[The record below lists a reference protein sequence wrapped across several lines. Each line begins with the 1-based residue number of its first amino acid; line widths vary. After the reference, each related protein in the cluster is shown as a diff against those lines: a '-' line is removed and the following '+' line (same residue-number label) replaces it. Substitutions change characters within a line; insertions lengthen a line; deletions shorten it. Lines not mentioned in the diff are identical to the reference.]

1 MAAAEGGR
9 QPLAIT
15 VLTEA
20 ELRSCVALDIEAV
33 DAIEQ
38 AYSALAVGRVVMPP
52 VLHMAIAEAN
62 GEVDVK
68 TAYVPGLESFALKVS
83 PGFFDN
89 PKHGLP
95 SLSGLMMLLSA
106 RTGRLEALLLD
117 NGYLTDVRTAAAGAV
132 AARHLAPEGARIAGI
147 IGAGVQARLQ
157 LDALCLVR
165 PIERAYVW
173 SRSAD
178 KAEACAEDM
187 LERLGIDAI
196 AVGSIERLV
205 LESDVVVTTTP
216 APAPLVVADWLHRG
230 MHITAMGSDA
240 AGKNE
245 LHPDVLARADVV
257 VCDRRAQCERLGEL
271 HHALA
276 THAVETV
283 ELGDVIRGA
292 SPGRRHREDVTVCDL
307 TGTGVQDTAIALLAF
322 QKARAQ
328 GLGAMIEN

>member
-1 MAAAEGGR
+1 
-9 QPLAIT
+9 LAIT
-15 VLTEA
+15 ILTEA
-20 ELRSCVALDIEAV
+20 ELRRCVALDIETV

-38 AYSALAVGRVVMPP
+38 AFSALGSGRVVMPP

-89 PKHGLP
+89 PKQGLP

-132 AARHLAPEGARIAGI
+132 AARHLAPENARIAGI

-157 LDALCLVR
+157 LEALCLVR
-165 PIERAYVW
+165 PVERAYVW
-173 SRSAD
+173 SRSPD
-178 KAEACAEDM
+178 KAEAFAEDA
-187 LERLGIDAI
+187 LGRLGIDTI
-196 AVGSIERLV
+196 ALESVERLV
-205 LESDVVVTTTP
+205 LESDVVATTTP
-216 APAPLVVADWLHRG
+216 ARTPLVVADWLHRG
-230 MHITAMGSDA
+230 MHITAVGSDA
-240 AGKNE
+240 ADKNE
-245 LHPDVLARADVV
+245 LHPDVLTRADLV

-276 THAVETV
+276 MQDIHTV
-283 ELGDVIRGA
+283 ELGDVIGGA
-292 SPGRRHREDVTVCDL
+292 SAGRKSGEEITVCDL

-328 GLGAMIEN
+328 GLGTSIEN

>member
-1 MAAAEGGR
+1 M
-9 QPLAIT
+9 AIT

-20 ELRSCVALDIEAV
+20 ELRSSVALDLEAV

-38 AYSALAVGRVVMPP
+38 AFSALASGRVVMPP

-157 LDALCLVR
+157 LEALCLVR

-178 KAEACAEDM
+178 KAEGCAEEM
-187 LERLGIDAI
+187 LERLGIDAV

-216 APAPLVVADWLHRG
+216 ARAPLVVADWLHRG

-271 HHALA
+271 QHALA

-283 ELGDVIRGA
+283 ELGDVISGA
-292 SPGRRHREDVTVCDL
+292 SSGRQGREDVTVCDL

-328 GLGAMIEN
+328 GLGSTIEN